1 MGRASFVTLYPQV
14 REEQIHRRKYPRG
27 GKMCPA
33 GGRSLV
39 LGERTESP
47 LGVGL
52 KRKSRGYGHTHY
64 CMSLDEIVALP
75 ANRRKDARHE
85 DAWYDPM
92 APNVEWDLAMEECSP
107 TGLLVCPRLLSDV
120 AASPD
125 TDGTEDECASPQES
139 ASHDAPVAEQ
149 AMTKA
154 VLRQAVKKTVQ
165 HVCNEEFRYH
175 SLCSHSNAHTLPQTI
190 LTRIRNWPGHP
201 VGREYAL
208 CLF

>member
-1 MGRASFVTLYPQV
+1 
-14 REEQIHRRKYPRG
+14 
-27 GKMCPA
+27 MCPA
-33 GGRSLV
+33 GERSLV
-39 LGERTESP
+39 LGKHTESP
-47 LGVGL
+47 LGVGF
-52 KRKSRGYGHTHY
+52 KHKSHGYGHTHC
-64 CMSLDEIVALP
+64 CMSLDEIVAPP

-92 APNVEWDLAMEECSP
+92 APNVEWDLAMEERFP
-107 TGLLVCPRLLSDV
+107 TGLLVCPRLDV

-125 TDGTEDECASPQES
+125 TDDTDECASPQES

-149 AMTKA
+149 AMIKA
-154 VLRQAVKKTVQ
+154 VLRQTVKKTVQ

-201 VGREYAL
+201 VGRVYAL